1 MNRLQIIITAL
12 AIFALKPVFAKQEL
26 VVAEAPFSA
35 QSVHELARD
44 MASRPYVAR
53 PEIPQPWLDL
63 SYEEFNHIWF
73 DPRNGV
79 WIDEERPLKMDLFT
93 AGLYVSRPTEINL
106 VEDGVAKT
114 LGYDISLF
122 ATTDEF
128 PDLPIDDTMGYSG
141 FRLRA
146 DLKQNNLYQEFF
158 VFQGASYFRG
168 IANGQNYGLSARGLA
183 LRTADPSGEE
193 FPDFT
198 HFWIEAASPDDS
210 EFTVHALLDSPSTT
224 GAYTFRIQHGQTGE
238 PTTVEVAGTLYPR
251 VDLLHVGLG
260 SLTSMFFFD
269 ETNHI
274 RFDDFRPAVHDSEG
288 LMVWNGN
295 GEMLWRPLAN
305 PTQLQISA
313 FVDESPKGFG
323 LIQRTRRAEDYA
335 DLHAHYQNRP
345 SLWITPGEDW
355 GKGRVE
361 LIEIP
366 ADKEIYDNIVAYWRP
381 DSPIKAGTQYDFSY
395 HMSWGDQ
402 PPGLPELARVTNTRI
417 GKGFDQIRTV
427 ITIDFSDHPAFPED
441 LDELNITLRSN
452 VGELSK
458 GILQHNPGTG
468 GVRLAFSFL
477 PGDEELVEMRAQLH
491 VDDTAVSEV
500 WLYRWTR

>member
-1 MNRLQIIITAL
+1 MNRLQIIVTAL
-12 AIFALKPVFAKQEL
+12 AIFALKPLFAKQEL
-26 VVAEAPFSA
+26 VVAEVPFSA
-35 QSVHELARD
+35 QSIHELARD

-106 VEDGVAKT
+106 VEDGIAKT

-146 DLKQNNLYQEFF
+146 DLEQNSLYQEFF